1 MLMLMLY
8 YVVYRDIY
16 CDDGMECLVGKSRFS
31 LFLSLAVRI
40 ALSLPRGSARHW
52 ASVTSVIFTRVCSCV
67 RDCSFLECPCS
78 QYCVCVIHCSC
89 QDPISIRNFISF
101 CSILQVFSRVSIF
114 GDLMFQRTGKF

>member
-78 QYCVCVIHCSC
+78 QYCVCDSLFMSGPNFYEKFHFILFNFTGILS
-89 QDPISIRNFISF
+89 SKYIR
-101 CSILQVFSRVSIF
+101 
-114 GDLMFQRTGKF
+114 